1 MPGSFHAP
9 GPALKLHRKRVDLES
24 GALVPA
30 VLHPADQGGTGTLAA
45 TLEDAQA
52 KFCAV
57 RDEQGGV
64 SSIDEPF
71 DLMAEKAITAG
82 KP

>member
-1 MPGSFHAP
+1 M
-9 GPALKLHRKRVDLES
+9 
-24 GALVPA
+24 GA
-30 VLHPADQGGTGTLAA
+30 LAA
-45 TLEDAQA
+45 TFEGAQA
-52 KFCAV
+52 TICAV
-57 RDEQGGV
+57 RDVQDV